1 MAPCFTPRTLAFLRA
16 LHRHNT
22 REWFHAR
29 REDYESHVRGPMLSV
44 ILRLAGDFPTFAP
57 DLVATPQSLFRIYR
71 DTRFSDDKRPLK
83 TNVAASFTSRKL
95 PRRAG
100 AGLYFHLDP
109 NTDREVWIGGGTYA
123 PESHD
128 LMCIREHIADRH
140 LTFRAIVESPA
151 FRKTLGTLEGAQL
164 TRVPRGYPA
173 DHPAAGYLRY
183 RQLYAGKSYDVTFA
197 TSPRFYTE
205 LIRVFRVVAPL
216 VAFLNEPLVRAFE
229 SSREDPLAP
238 LPGSRPRRTARE
250 GGGVEARDARSRL
263 QFPRP

>member
-16 LHRHNT
+16 LHRHNR

-29 REDYESHVRGPMLSV
+29 RDDYDAHVRRPMLSV
-44 ILRLAGDFPTFAP
+44 IERLAGDFPGFAP

-109 NTDREVWIGGGTYA
+109 NTDREVWIGGGIYA

-128 LMCIREHIADRH
+128 LVRIREHIADRY

-151 FRKTLGTLEGAQL
+151 FRRVLGALEGAQL
-164 TRVPRGYPA
+164 ARVPRGYPA
-173 DHPAAGYLRY
+173 DHPAAAYLKFK
-183 RQLYAGKSYDVTFA
+183 QLFAGKSYDVTFA

-205 LIRVFRVVAPL
+205 LIRVFRLVAPL
-216 VAFLNEPLVRAFE
+216 VAFLNDPLVRASE
-229 SSREDPLAP
+229 SSQEDPLAP
-238 LPGSRPRRTARE
+238 LLRSRSRRTA
-250 GGGVEARDARSRL
+250 
-263 QFPRP
+263 